1 MNVNKTSVFL
11 ITYCLPKVMSY
22 SRSVLTYNIFS
33 VLSVICC
40 HLFSFSH
47 VVDYLFVLNKTNT
60 GIDVKWYSNTGN
72 SLLLTLWLLS
82 HALKTTDE

>member
-1 MNVNKTSVFL
+1 
-11 ITYCLPKVMSY
+11 MSY